1 VTDVCARIGW
11 PAPQVV
17 ASTGSTND
25 DLVGVAGHG
34 VVRIALEQTA
44 GRGRLDRTWISR
56 PGEGLTLSIR
66 LDVPTTV
73 RAWGWIP
80 LLAGLAVADAARDA
94 GAAGVGVKWPNDVV
108 AGDGKVA
115 GILSV
120 RDGASAIV
128 GIGVNLAFAHDRPDP
143 QALCVAEIGGN
154 PDADALAA
162 RVVAG
167 LHTWYSRFVA
177 SGGDARRCGAHEA
190 YREQCVT
197 LDREVEVF
205 APDGVWQGH
214 ATDIDAQGRL
224 LVRDPQSR
232 VRAVSAADVSLKG

>member
-1 VTDVCARIGW
+1 
-11 PAPQVV
+11 
-17 ASTGSTND
+17 
-25 DLVGVAGHG
+25 
-34 VVRIALEQTA
+34 
-44 GRGRLDRTWISR
+44 
-56 PGEGLTLSIR
+56 
-66 LDVPTTV
+66 
-73 RAWGWIP
+73 
-80 LLAGLAVADAARDA
+80 
-94 GAAGVGVKWPNDVV
+94 
-108 AGDGKVA
+108 
-115 GILSV
+115 
-120 RDGASAIV
+120 
-128 GIGVNLAFAHDRPDP
+128 
-143 QALCVAEIGGN
+143 VAEIGGN